1 MEDLNK
7 WEHENINVLTSLEM
21 GAWLARRET
30 RMLVK
35 IKEEVENIKD
45 IEVVNGGLYVRL
57 VDTVEIL
64 EKYMYWKED

>member
-1 MEDLNK
+1 MKDLNR
-7 WEHENINVLTSLEM
+7 WENENINVLTSLEM

-45 IEVVNGGLYVRL
+45 LEVVNGGLYVRL
-57 VDTVEIL
+57 FDAVEIL
-64 EKYMYWKED
+64 EKYMH